1 MRTIFVTGSAKVI
14 MPEQGTCKASNL
26 LSILQL
32 SNFELTFDAKSQYL
46 LAIDHNKSAY
56 KNFISGGGTPE
67 RAFLLRLEPPSV
79 FPAQYRQSIEKRYGT
94 IFTPGSIIQKSE
106 DFVGWPYQIHA
117 DPNSPAESRVRI
129 EGLRLP
135 SQIDYKAWANR
146 EIFLTMVA
154 ANKVSP
160 ALGRGYALRRKF
172 ARSLKTSD
180 FHLFGLLWHDSLRL
194 KLRHRLAVSYFAI
207 RQGTM
212 PNLASIYGDLF
223 FKYPRSLGAVED
235 KHMVLKNSKFSL
247 VIENSDTYVSEKLFD
262 SLINGSIPIYFGP
275 KLGDARLPDGI
286 AIQYGGPPDKIVDF
300 LSGMSEIDIQHKLQA
315 MSRFL
320 NSDNFKNDWFE
331 ANVYE
336 NIASLIKTK
345 ICGG

>member
-46 LAIDHNKSAY
+46 LAIDHNKLAY